1 MKICNYIQRKLD
13 PTPRMYTLVYDD
25 DRTCLRAV
33 PMVVLLT
40 LVANLNEQIDSP

>member
-1 MKICNYIQRKLD
+1 MSIHPKKARPNLSYIRS
-13 PTPRMYTLVYDD
+13 PLVYET

-33 PMVVLLT
+33 PMVVLFT